1 MDIET
6 PKGGVDRIGKKARN
20 VDTRG
25 ELILTG
31 IRTLDQKLGMEMSAR
46 KGIPNGSLIL
56 VSYPSDTVIPKL
68 FIQRILL
75 NWTKNTQENVI
86 FYVHSSTPYDS
97 VLKSFQAYGWDISPY
112 EGKNWYFENMF
123 DLTSSAMSSTL
134 KLGKIEVRRRTYAK
148 KIIDRMI
155 HVNETQN
162 KQCFSIFD
170 DLLWMKEDRLDED
183 AAALIAFLK
192 NTLTS
197 LAKLGGVHFFL
208 IPQDVLD
215 PVAER
220 IIMNAAQGI
229 FYFTRN
235 SVGSR
240 IKDTFAI
247 TKLMGVAYVSET
259 LDITP
264 SETEGFKIEST
275 AKI

>member
-1 MDIET
+1 MDVEA
-6 PKGGVDRIGKKARN
+6 PKGGVDRIGKKDRN
-20 VDTRG
+20 VDARG
-25 ELILTG
+25 ELIQTG
-31 IRTLDQKLGMEMSAR
+31 IRTLDQKLGMEMSSR
-46 KGIPNGSLIL
+46 RGIPNGSLIL

-75 NWTKNTQENVI
+75 NWAKKTQENVI

-97 VLKSFQAYGWDISPY
+97 VLKSFQAYGWDVSPY

-148 KIIDRMI
+148 KILDRMI
-155 HVNETQN
+155 HVKETQK

-183 AAALIAFLK
+183 ASALIAFLK
-192 NTLTS
+192 NTLIS

-208 IPQDVLD
+208 IPQGILD
-215 PVAER
+215 TVAER